1 MFFKKTRYYAGFF
14 SFNNMDIFQLTVL
27 WIIIGLI
34 IFPVNLIYKAPYGRH
49 ASKKWGISID
59 NKLGWI
65 IMELPA
71 LLICPAIYFY
81 LKIDLDLST
90 MFICLWIIHYFNRTI
105 IFPLRIKTKGKK
117 MPMAI
122 VLSAFFFNIV
132 NGSINGYFL
141 SNINLNSVS
150 ILLIIGFLLFVTGL
164 YVNISSDNKLIN
176 LRKIKKGYSI
186 PNGGLFKYISCPN
199 FFGEILEWF
208 GFALMTFNIGSL
220 SFFIWTCCN
229 LIPRGL
235 AHHSWY
241 KNKFNEYPKE
251 RKAVL
256 PFLI

>member
-1 MFFKKTRYYAGFF
+1 
-14 SFNNMDIFQLTVL
+14 MDIFQLTIL

-34 IFPVNLIYKAPYGRH
+34 IFPINLIYKAPYGRH
-49 ASKKWGISID
+49 TSKKWGISID

-71 LLICPAIYFY
+71 LLICPGIYFY
-81 LKIDLDLST
+81 LKIDFDYS
-90 MFICLWIIHYFNRTI
+90 MFFICLWTIHYFNRTI
-105 IFPLRIKTKGKK
+105 IYPLRIKTNGKK
-117 MPMAI
+117 IPLAI
-122 VLSAFFFNIV
+122 VLSALFFNII

-141 SNINLNSVS
+141 SNINLDSVS
-150 ILLIIGFLLFVTGL
+150 IFLIIGFLLFVTGL

-176 LRKIKKGYSI
+176 LRKIKKGYFV
-186 PNGGLFKYISCPN
+186 PKGGLFKYISCPN

-251 RKAVL
+251 RKAIL

>member
-1 MFFKKTRYYAGFF
+1 
-14 SFNNMDIFQLTVL
+14 MDIFQLTVL

-34 IFPVNLIYKAPYGRH
+34 IFPINLIYKAPYGRH
-49 ASKKWGISID
+49 TSKKWGISID

-71 LLICPAIYFY
+71 LLVCPAIYFY
-81 LKIDLDLST
+81 FKIDFDISI

-105 IFPLRIKTKGKK
+105 IFPFRIKTKGKK
-117 MPMAI
+117 MPLAI
-122 VLSAFFFNIV
+122 VLSAFFFNII
-132 NGSINGYFL
+132 NGLINGYFL
-141 SNINLNSVS
+141 SNINLYSES
-150 ILLIIGFLLFVTGL
+150 IFLITGFLLFVLGL
-164 YVNISSDNKLIN
+164 YINISSDNKLIN
-176 LRKIKKGYSI
+176 LRKIKKGYFV
-186 PNGGLFKYISCPN
+186 PKGGLFKYISCPN

-229 LIPRGL
+229 LIPRAL
-235 AHHSWY
+235 AHHTWY

-251 RKAVL
+251 RKAIL

>member
-1 MFFKKTRYYAGFF
+1 
-14 SFNNMDIFQLTVL
+14 MDIYQLTIL

-34 IFPVNLIYKAPYGRH
+34 IFPINLIYKAPYGRH
-49 ASKKWGISID
+49 TSKKWGISID

-71 LLICPAIYFY
+71 LLVCPAIYFY
-81 LKIDLDLST
+81 FKIDFDISI

-105 IFPLRIKTKGKK
+105 IFPFRIKTKGKK
-117 MPMAI
+117 MPLAI

-141 SNINLNSVS
+141 SNINLHSVS
-150 ILLIIGFLLFVTGL
+150 IFLITGFLLFVLGL
-164 YVNISSDNKLIN
+164 YINISSDNKLIN
-176 LRKIKKGYSI
+176 LRKIKKGYFV
-186 PNGGLFKYISCPN
+186 PKGGLFKYISCPN

-229 LIPRGL
+229 LIPRAL
-235 AHHSWY
+235 AHHTWY

-251 RKAVL
+251 RKAIL

>member
-1 MFFKKTRYYAGFF
+1 
-14 SFNNMDIFQLTVL
+14 MDIFQLTVL

-34 IFPVNLIYKAPYGRH
+34 IFPINLVYKAPYGRH
-49 ASKKWGISID
+49 TSKKWGISID

-71 LLICPAIYFY
+71 LLVCPAIYFY
-81 LKIDLDLST
+81 FKIDFDISI

-105 IFPLRIKTKGKK
+105 IFPFRIKTKGKK
-117 MPMAI
+117 MPLAI

-132 NGSINGYFL
+132 NGLINGYFL
-141 SNINLNSVS
+141 SNINLHSVS
-150 ILLIIGFLLFVTGL
+150 IFLITGFLLFVLGL
-164 YVNISSDNKLIN
+164 YINISSDNKLIN
-176 LRKIKKGYSI
+176 LRKIKKGYFV
-186 PNGGLFKYISCPN
+186 PKGGLFKYISCPN

-229 LIPRGL
+229 LIPRAL
-235 AHHSWY
+235 AHHKWY

-251 RKAVL
+251 RKAIL

>member
-1 MFFKKTRYYAGFF
+1 MG
-14 SFNNMDIFQLTVL
+14 IFQLTIL

-34 IFPVNLIYKAPYGRH
+34 IFPINLIYKAPYGRH
-49 ASKKWGISID
+49 TSKKWGISID

-71 LLICPAIYFY
+71 LLVCPAIYFY
-81 LKIDLDLST
+81 FKIDFDISI

-105 IFPLRIKTKGKK
+105 IFPFRIKTKGKK
-117 MPMAI
+117 MPLAI

-132 NGSINGYFL
+132 NGLINGYFL
-141 SNINLNSVS
+141 SNINLHSVS
-150 ILLIIGFLLFVTGL
+150 IFLITGFLLFVLGL
-164 YVNISSDNKLIN
+164 YINISSDNKLIN
-176 LRKIKKGYSI
+176 LRKIKKGYFV
-186 PNGGLFKYISCPN
+186 PKGGLFKYISCPN

-229 LIPRGL
+229 LIPRAL
-235 AHHSWY
+235 AHHTWY

-251 RKAVL
+251 RKAIL

>member
-1 MFFKKTRYYAGFF
+1 
-14 SFNNMDIFQLTVL
+14 MDIFQLTVL

-34 IFPVNLIYKAPYGRH
+34 ILPINLIYKAPYGRH
-49 ASKKWGISID
+49 TSKKWGISID

-71 LLICPAIYFY
+71 LLVCPAIYFY
-81 LKIDLDLST
+81 FKIDFDISI

-105 IFPLRIKTKGKK
+105 IFPFRIKTKGKK
-117 MPMAI
+117 MPLAI
-122 VLSAFFFNIV
+122 VISAFFFNIV
-132 NGSINGYFL
+132 NGLINGYFL
-141 SNINLNSVS
+141 SNINLHSVS
-150 ILLIIGFLLFVTGL
+150 IFLITGFLLFVLGL
-164 YVNISSDNKLIN
+164 YINISSDNKLIN
-176 LRKIKKGYSI
+176 LRKIKKGYFV
-186 PNGGLFKYISCPN
+186 PKGGLFKYISCPN

-229 LIPRGL
+229 LIPRAL
-235 AHHSWY
+235 AHHTWY

-251 RKAVL
+251 RKAIL

>member
-1 MFFKKTRYYAGFF
+1 
-14 SFNNMDIFQLTVL
+14 MDIFQLTVL

-34 IFPVNLIYKAPYGRH
+34 IFPINLIYKAPYGRH
-49 ASKKWGISID
+49 TSKKWGISID

-71 LLICPAIYFY
+71 LLVCPAIYFY
-81 LKIDLDLST
+81 FKVDFDISI

-105 IFPLRIKTKGKK
+105 IFPFRIKTKGKK
-117 MPMAI
+117 MPLAI

-132 NGSINGYFL
+132 NGLINGYFL
-141 SNINLNSVS
+141 SNINLHSVS
-150 ILLIIGFLLFVTGL
+150 IFLITGFLLFVLGL
-164 YVNISSDNKLIN
+164 YINISSDNKLIN
-176 LRKIKKGYSI
+176 LRKIKKGYFV
-186 PNGGLFKYISCPN
+186 PKGGLFKYISCPN

-251 RKAVL
+251 RKAIL

>member
-1 MFFKKTRYYAGFF
+1 
-14 SFNNMDIFQLTVL
+14 MDIFQLTVL
-27 WIIIGLI
+27 WIITGLI
-34 IFPVNLIYKAPYGRH
+34 IFPINLIYKAPYGRH
-49 ASKKWGISID
+49 TSKKWGISID

-71 LLICPAIYFY
+71 LLVCPAIYFY
-81 LKIDLDLST
+81 FKIDFDISI

-105 IFPLRIKTKGKK
+105 IFPFRIKTKGKK
-117 MPMAI
+117 MPLAI

-132 NGSINGYFL
+132 NGLINGYFL
-141 SNINLNSVS
+141 SNIDMHSVS
-150 ILLIIGFLLFVTGL
+150 IFLITGFLLFVLGL
-164 YVNISSDNKLIN
+164 YINISSDNKLIN
-176 LRKIKKGYSI
+176 LRKIKKGYFI
-186 PNGGLFKYISCPN
+186 PKGGLFKYISCPN

>member
-1 MFFKKTRYYAGFF
+1 
-14 SFNNMDIFQLTVL
+14 MDIFQLTIL

-34 IFPVNLIYKAPYGRH
+34 IFPINLIYKAPYGRH
-49 ASKKWGISID
+49 TSKKWGISID

-71 LLICPAIYFY
+71 LLICPGIYFY
-81 LKIDLDLST
+81 LKIDFDYS
-90 MFICLWIIHYFNRTI
+90 MFFICLWTIHYFNRTI
-105 IFPLRIKTKGKK
+105 IYPLRIKTNGKK
-117 MPMAI
+117 IPLAI
-122 VLSAFFFNIV
+122 VLSALFFNII

-141 SNINLNSVS
+141 SNINLDSVS
-150 ILLIIGFLLFVTGL
+150 IFLIIGFLLFVTGL

-176 LRKIKKGYSI
+176 LRKIKKGYFV

-251 RKAVL
+251 RKAIL

>member
-1 MFFKKTRYYAGFF
+1 
-14 SFNNMDIFQLTVL
+14 MDIFQLTIL

-34 IFPVNLIYKAPYGRH
+34 IFPINLFYKAPYGRH
-49 ASKKWGISID
+49 TSKKWGISID

-71 LLICPAIYFY
+71 LLVCPAIYFY
-81 LKIDLDLST
+81 FKIDFDISI

-105 IFPLRIKTKGKK
+105 IFPFRIKTKGKK
-117 MPMAI
+117 MPLAI

-132 NGSINGYFL
+132 NGLINGYFL
-141 SNINLNSVS
+141 SNIDMHSVS
-150 ILLIIGFLLFVTGL
+150 IFLITGFLLFVLGL
-164 YVNISSDNKLIN
+164 YINISSDNKLIN
-176 LRKIKKGYSI
+176 LRKIKKGYFI
-186 PNGGLFKYISCPN
+186 PKGGLFKYISCPN

-229 LIPRGL
+229 LIPRAL
-235 AHHSWY
+235 AHHKWY

-251 RKAVL
+251 RKAIL

>member
-1 MFFKKTRYYAGFF
+1 
-14 SFNNMDIFQLTVL
+14 MDIYQLTIL

-34 IFPVNLIYKAPYGRH
+34 IFPINLIYKAPYGRH
-49 ASKKWGISID
+49 TSKKWGISID

-71 LLICPAIYFY
+71 LLVCPAIYFY
-81 LKIDLDLST
+81 FKIDFDISI

-105 IFPLRIKTKGKK
+105 IFPFRIKTKGKK
-117 MPMAI
+117 MPLAI

-132 NGSINGYFL
+132 NGLINGYFL
-141 SNINLNSVS
+141 SNINLHSVS
-150 ILLIIGFLLFVTGL
+150 IFLITGFLLFVLGL
-164 YVNISSDNKLIN
+164 YINISSDNKLIN
-176 LRKIKKGYSI
+176 LRKIKKGYFV
-186 PNGGLFKYISCPN
+186 PKGGLFKYISCPN

-229 LIPRGL
+229 LIPRAL
-235 AHHSWY
+235 AHHTWY

-251 RKAVL
+251 RKAIL

>member
-1 MFFKKTRYYAGFF
+1 
-14 SFNNMDIFQLTVL
+14 MDIFQLTVL

-34 IFPVNLIYKAPYGRH
+34 IFPINLIYKAPYGRH
-49 ASKKWGISID
+49 TSKKWGISID

-81 LKIDLDLST
+81 FKVDFDISI

-105 IFPLRIKTKGKK
+105 IFPFRIKTKGKK
-117 MPMAI
+117 MPLAI

-141 SNINLNSVS
+141 SNINLHSVS
-150 ILLIIGFLLFVTGL
+150 IFLITGFLLFVLGL
-164 YVNISSDNKLIN
+164 YINISSDNKLIN
-176 LRKIKKGYSI
+176 LRKIKKGYFV
-186 PNGGLFKYISCPN
+186 PKGGLFKYISCPN

-229 LIPRGL
+229 LIPRAL
-235 AHHSWY
+235 AHHTWY

-251 RKAVL
+251 RKAIL

>member
-1 MFFKKTRYYAGFF
+1 
-14 SFNNMDIFQLTVL
+14 MDLFQLTVL
-27 WIIIGLI
+27 WIIIGLV
-34 IFPVNLIYKAPYGRH
+34 IFPINLIYKAPYGRH
-49 ASKKWGISID
+49 TSKKWGISID

-71 LLICPAIYFY
+71 LLVCPAIYFY
-81 LKIDLDLST
+81 FKIDFDISI

-105 IFPLRIKTKGKK
+105 IFPFRIKTKGKK
-117 MPMAI
+117 MPLAI

-132 NGSINGYFL
+132 NGLINGYFL
-141 SNINLNSVS
+141 SKINLQSVS
-150 ILLIIGFLLFVTGL
+150 IFLITGFLLFVLGL
-164 YVNISSDNKLIN
+164 YINISSDNKLIN
-176 LRKIKKGYSI
+176 LRKIKKGYFV
-186 PNGGLFKYISCPN
+186 PKGGLFKYISCPN

-229 LIPRGL
+229 LIPRAL
-235 AHHSWY
+235 AHHKWY

-251 RKAVL
+251 RKAIL

>member
-1 MFFKKTRYYAGFF
+1 M
-14 SFNNMDIFQLTVL
+14 
-27 WIIIGLI
+27 
-34 IFPVNLIYKAPYGRH
+34 IYKAPYGRH
-49 ASKKWGISID
+49 TSKKWGISID

-71 LLICPAIYFY
+71 LLVCPAIYFY
-81 LKIDLDLST
+81 FKIDFDISI

-105 IFPLRIKTKGKK
+105 IFPFRIKTKGKK
-117 MPMAI
+117 MPLAI

-132 NGSINGYFL
+132 NGLINGYFL
-141 SNINLNSVS
+141 SNIDMHSVS
-150 ILLIIGFLLFVTGL
+150 IFLITGFLLFVLGL
-164 YVNISSDNKLIN
+164 YINISSDNKLIN
-176 LRKIKKGYSI
+176 LRKIKKGYFV
-186 PNGGLFKYISCPN
+186 PKGGLFKYISCPN

-229 LIPRGL
+229 LIPRAL
-235 AHHSWY
+235 AHHKWY

-251 RKAVL
+251 RKAIL

>member
-1 MFFKKTRYYAGFF
+1 
-14 SFNNMDIFQLTVL
+14 MDIFQLTVL

-34 IFPVNLIYKAPYGRH
+34 IFPINLIYKAPYGRH
-49 ASKKWGISID
+49 TSKKWGISID

-81 LKIDLDLST
+81 FKVDFDISI

-105 IFPLRIKTKGKK
+105 IFPFRIKTKGKK
-117 MPMAI
+117 MPLAI

-132 NGSINGYFL
+132 NGLINGYFL
-141 SNINLNSVS
+141 SNINLHSVS
-150 ILLIIGFLLFVTGL
+150 IFLITGFLLFVLGL
-164 YVNISSDNKLIN
+164 YINISSDNKLIN
-176 LRKIKKGYSI
+176 LRKIKKGYFV
-186 PNGGLFKYISCPN
+186 PKGGLFKYISCPN

-251 RKAVL
+251 RKAIL

>member
-1 MFFKKTRYYAGFF
+1 
-14 SFNNMDIFQLTVL
+14 
-27 WIIIGLI
+27 
-34 IFPVNLIYKAPYGRH
+34 
-49 ASKKWGISID
+49 
-59 NKLGWI
+59 
-65 IMELPA
+65 MELPA
-71 LLICPAIYFY
+71 LLVCPAIYFY
-81 LKIDLDLST
+81 FKVDFDISI

-105 IFPLRIKTKGKK
+105 IFPFRIKTKGKK
-117 MPMAI
+117 MPLAI

-176 LRKIKKGYSI
+176 LRKIKKGYFV
-186 PNGGLFKYISCPN
+186 PKGGLFKYISCPN

-229 LIPRGL
+229 LIPRAL
-235 AHHSWY
+235 AHHTWY

-251 RKAVL
+251 RKAIL

>member
-1 MFFKKTRYYAGFF
+1 
-14 SFNNMDIFQLTVL
+14 MDIFQLTVL

-34 IFPVNLIYKAPYGRH
+34 IFPINLIYKAPYGRH
-49 ASKKWGISID
+49 TSKKWGISID

-81 LKIDLDLST
+81 FKIDFDISI

-105 IFPLRIKTKGKK
+105 IFPFRIKTKGKK
-117 MPMAI
+117 MPLAI

-132 NGSINGYFL
+132 NGLINGYFL
-141 SNINLNSVS
+141 SNINLHS
-150 ILLIIGFLLFVTGL
+150 ISIFLITGFLLFVLGL
-164 YVNISSDNKLIN
+164 YINISSDNKLIN
-176 LRKIKKGYSI
+176 LRKIKKGYFV
-186 PNGGLFKYISCPN
+186 PKGGLFKYISCPN

-229 LIPRGL
+229 LIPRAL
-235 AHHSWY
+235 AHHTWY

-251 RKAVL
+251 RKAIL

>member
-1 MFFKKTRYYAGFF
+1 
-14 SFNNMDIFQLTVL
+14 MDIFQLTVL

-34 IFPVNLIYKAPYGRH
+34 IFPINLIYKAPYGRH
-49 ASKKWGISID
+49 TSKKWGISID

-71 LLICPAIYFY
+71 LLVCPAIYFY
-81 LKIDLDLST
+81 FKIDFDISI

-105 IFPLRIKTKGKK
+105 IFPFRIKTKGKK
-117 MPMAI
+117 MPLVI

-132 NGSINGYFL
+132 NGLINGYFL
-141 SNINLNSVS
+141 SNINLHSVS
-150 ILLIIGFLLFVTGL
+150 IFLITGFLLFVLGL
-164 YVNISSDNKLIN
+164 YINISSDNKLIN
-176 LRKIKKGYSI
+176 LRKIKKGYFI
-186 PNGGLFKYISCPN
+186 PKGGLFKYISCPN
-199 FFGEILEWF
+199 FFGEIIEWF

-229 LIPRGL
+229 LIPRAL
-235 AHHSWY
+235 AHHTWY

-251 RKAVL
+251 RKAIL

>member
-1 MFFKKTRYYAGFF
+1 
-14 SFNNMDIFQLTVL
+14 MDIFQLTVL
-27 WIIIGLI
+27 WIITGLI
-34 IFPVNLIYKAPYGRH
+34 IFPINLIYKAPYGRH
-49 ASKKWGISID
+49 TSKKWGVSIN

-71 LLICPAIYFY
+71 LLVCPAIYFY
-81 LKIDLDLST
+81 FKIDFDISI

-105 IFPLRIKTKGKK
+105 IFPFRIKTKGKK
-117 MPMAI
+117 MPLAI

-132 NGSINGYFL
+132 NGLINGYFL
-141 SNINLNSVS
+141 SNINLHSVS
-150 ILLIIGFLLFVTGL
+150 IFLITGFLLFVLGL
-164 YVNISSDNKLIN
+164 YINISSDNKLIN
-176 LRKIKKGYSI
+176 LRKIKKGYFV
-186 PNGGLFKYISCPN
+186 PKGGLFKYISCPN

-229 LIPRGL
+229 LIPRAL
-235 AHHSWY
+235 AHHTWY

-251 RKAVL
+251 RKAIL

>member
-1 MFFKKTRYYAGFF
+1 
-14 SFNNMDIFQLTVL
+14 MDIFQLTVL
-27 WIIIGLI
+27 WIITGLI
-34 IFPVNLIYKAPYGRH
+34 IFPINLIYKAPYGRH
-49 ASKKWGISID
+49 TSKKWGVSIN

-71 LLICPAIYFY
+71 ILVCPAIYFY
-81 LKIDLDLST
+81 FKIDFDISI

-105 IFPLRIKTKGKK
+105 IFPFRIKTKGKK
-117 MPMAI
+117 MPLVI

-132 NGSINGYFL
+132 NGLINGYFL
-141 SNINLNSVS
+141 SNINLHSVS
-150 ILLIIGFLLFVTGL
+150 IFLITGFLLFVLGL
-164 YVNISSDNKLIN
+164 YINISSDNKLIN
-176 LRKIKKGYSI
+176 LRKIKKGYFI
-186 PNGGLFKYISCPN
+186 PKGGLFKYISCPN

-229 LIPRGL
+229 LIPRAL
-235 AHHSWY
+235 AHHKWY

-251 RKAVL
+251 RKAIL

>member
-1 MFFKKTRYYAGFF
+1 M
-14 SFNNMDIFQLTVL
+14 
-27 WIIIGLI
+27 
-34 IFPVNLIYKAPYGRH
+34 IYKAPYGRH
-49 ASKKWGISID
+49 TSKKWGISID

-71 LLICPAIYFY
+71 LLVCPAIYFY
-81 LKIDLDLST
+81 FKVDFDMSI

-105 IFPLRIKTKGKK
+105 IFPFRIKTKGKK
-117 MPMAI
+117 MPLAI

-132 NGSINGYFL
+132 NGLINGYFL
-141 SNINLNSVS
+141 SNIDMHSVS
-150 ILLIIGFLLFVTGL
+150 IFLITGFLLFVLGL
-164 YVNISSDNKLIN
+164 YINISSDNKLIN
-176 LRKIKKGYSI
+176 LRKIKKGYFI
-186 PNGGLFKYISCPN
+186 PKGGLFKYISCPN

-229 LIPRGL
+229 LIPRAL
-235 AHHSWY
+235 AHHKWY

-251 RKAVL
+251 RKAIL

>member
-1 MFFKKTRYYAGFF
+1 M
-14 SFNNMDIFQLTVL
+14 
-27 WIIIGLI
+27 
-34 IFPVNLIYKAPYGRH
+34 IYKAPYGRH
-49 ASKKWGISID
+49 TSKKWGISID

-71 LLICPAIYFY
+71 LLVCPAIYFY
-81 LKIDLDLST
+81 FKIDFDISI

-105 IFPLRIKTKGKK
+105 IFPFRIKTKGKK
-117 MPMAI
+117 MPLAI

-132 NGSINGYFL
+132 NGLINGYFL
-141 SNINLNSVS
+141 SNIDMHSVS
-150 ILLIIGFLLFVTGL
+150 IFLITGFLLFVLGL
-164 YVNISSDNKLIN
+164 YINISSDNKLIN
-176 LRKIKKGYSI
+176 LRKIKKGYFI
-186 PNGGLFKYISCPN
+186 PKGGLFKYISCPN

-229 LIPRGL
+229 LIPRAL
-235 AHHSWY
+235 AHHKWY

-251 RKAVL
+251 RKAIL